1 MQISAVKS
9 HADDA
14 HWNYFSALLKTNCWY
29 NCNLKNYTCMNG
41 KRKVC
46 PVDSRVQHAF
56 RRLTRFMLAFIKTK
70 GHKNESKLF
79 KCLEN
84 AKTFLKVFLFWFL
97 FIDLNVCV
105 YLWQIKVNNSH
116 LSISCILQLRI
127 NTLNHDKFLLYLELS
142 KMKFNKYKHFHIYKQ
157 FWHSIT
163 SHKTLN
169 IFHSFICY

>member
-14 HWNYFSALLKTNCWY
+14 HWNYFSALLKNE
-29 NCNLKNYTCMNG
+29 LLIQLQFKNYTCRNG

-84 AKTFLKVFLFWFL
+84 AKTFWRHFSFDFCLLTWTFVSIHDRLRSII
-97 FIDLNVCV
+97 FIYPL
-105 YLWQIKVNNSH
+105 LMFA
-116 LSISCILQLRI
+116 
-127 NTLNHDKFLLYLELS
+127 TEDKY
-142 KMKFNKYKHFHIYKQ
+142 MKS
-157 FWHSIT
+157 W
-163 SHKTLN
+163 
-169 IFHSFICY
+169 

>member
-29 NCNLKNYTCMNG
+29 NCNLKNYTCRNG

-84 AKTFLKVFLFWFL
+84 AKTFLKVFLYWCL
-97 FIDLNVCV
+97 FIDLNVSV
-105 YLWQIKVNNSH
+105 YQWQIKVNNSR
-116 LSISCILQLRI
+116 LSIAYFCAKIKTQKIRLQFQAITRYARFEY
-127 NTLNHDKFLLYLELS
+127 DYLFTS
-142 KMKFNKYKHFHIYKQ
+142 YYKNSY
-157 FWHSIT
+157 
-163 SHKTLN
+163 
-169 IFHSFICY
+169 

>member
-29 NCNLKNYTCMNG
+29 NCNLKKYTCRNG

-84 AKTFLKVFLFWFL
+84 AKTFLKVFLYWCL
-97 FIDLNVCV
+97 FIDLNVSV
-105 YLWQIKVNNSH
+105 YQWQIKVNNSR
-116 LSISCILQLRI
+116 LSIAYFCAKNKKLWESDNSFKLSLERI
-127 NTLNHDKFLLYLELS
+127 SYRKGFMQDLFID
-142 KMKFNKYKHFHIYKQ
+142 
-157 FWHSIT
+157 IT
-163 SHKTLN
+163 FMSYSGT
-169 IFHSFICY
+169 II